1 MHAELLSFYVAA
13 IVLVALAGLYYLLVT
28 TNLIRAI
35 IGLELITKAIT
46 LGLVLAGRLTGK
58 VGLAQSLVI
67 TLIVVEVVI
76 MVVAVGLI
84 LMGHRHTDA
93 VEVRNLRNIK
103 G

>member
-1 MHAELLSFYVAA
+1 MNAELLSLYITA

-28 TNLIRAI
+28 TSLIRAV
-35 IGLELITKAIT
+35 IGLELVTKSVT
-46 LGLVLAGRLTGK
+46 LGLILAGRLTGK
-58 VGLAQSLVI
+58 VGIAQSLVI

-84 LMGHRHTDA
+84 LTGHRHTGQVD
-93 VEVRNLRNIK
+93 VRDLRNIK

>member
-1 MHAELLSFYVAA
+1 MNAELLSLYVTA

-28 TNLIRAI
+28 TSLIRAV
-35 IGLELITKAIT
+35 IGLELVTKSVT
-46 LGLVLAGRLTGK
+46 LGLILAGRLTGK
-58 VGLAQSLVI
+58 VGIAQSLVI

-84 LMGHRHTDA
+84 LAGHRHTGQVD
-93 VEVRNLRNIK
+93 VRDLRNIK

>member
-1 MHAELLSFYVAA
+1 MNPQLLSFYVAA

-35 IGLELITKAIT
+35 IGLELITKSVT
-46 LGLVLAGRLTGK
+46 VGLVLAGRLTGK
-58 VGLAQSLVI
+58 VGVAQSLVI

-84 LMGHRHTDA
+84 LAGHRHTGQVD
-93 VEVRNLRNIK
+93 VRHLRNIK

>member
-1 MHAELLSFYVAA
+1 MNPELLSAYVAA
-13 IVLVALAGLYYLLVT
+13 IALVAIAGIYYLLVT
-28 TNLIRAI
+28 TNLIRAV
-35 IGLELITKAIT
+35 IGLELVTKSVT

-58 VGLAQSLVI
+58 TGVAQSLVI

-84 LMGHRHTDA
+84 LAGHRHTGQVD
-93 VEVRNLRNIK
+93 VRQLRNIK

>member
-1 MHAELLSFYVAA
+1 MNAELLSLYVAA

-28 TNLIRAI
+28 TSLIRAV
-35 IGLELITKAIT
+35 IGLELVTKSVT
-46 LGLVLAGRLTGK
+46 LGLILAGRLTGK
-58 VGLAQSLVI
+58 VGIAQSLVI

-84 LMGHRHTDA
+84 LAGHRHTGQVD
-93 VEVRNLRNIK
+93 VRDLRNIQ